1 MAENSLEFVAIVP
14 GPNMFYLT
22 GCEFHLSERP
32 VVLFIGQ
39 EKAIFVLPELE
50 LPKISKL
57 NFDSITYNDET
68 GPNSAFKNIA
78 KTITT
83 SNIGIESRTIRHL
96 ELDLITS
103 SGVSSDFLDATDIF
117 AELRMSKSEEE
128 IENMTEAVRIAE
140 KSLLS
145 ILEKMRPGI
154 TEKEFAAELII
165 QLLRNGSDSNLPFS
179 PIVASGINGA
189 NPHHF
194 PTDKEFQE
202 GELVIVDWGATHL
215 GYFSDITRTYAL
227 GNSVDEKLLQ
237 AYEAV
242 KLANSE
248 GRAKARVGVSAGA
261 VDKVTR
267 KIIEDRGFGKF
278 FTHRTGHG
286 LGLEIH
292 EEPYIKP
299 KNELKLRQ
307 GMTFTIEPGIYIPDL
322 GGIRIE
328 DDVWLDSNTCKSLT
342 NISRELVIL

>member
-1 MAENSLEFVAIVP
+1 M
-14 GPNMFYLT
+14 
-22 GCEFHLSERP
+22 
-32 VVLFIGQ
+32 
-39 EKAIFVLPELE
+39 
-50 LPKISKL
+50 
-57 NFDSITYNDET
+57 
-68 GPNSAFKNIA
+68 
-78 KTITT
+78 
-83 SNIGIESRTIRHL
+83 
-96 ELDLITS
+96 
-103 SGVSSDFLDATDIF
+103 
-117 AELRMSKSEEE
+117 
-128 IENMTEAVRIAE
+128 
-140 KSLLS
+140 
-145 ILEKMRPGI
+145 
-154 TEKEFAAELII
+154 
-165 QLLRNGSDSNLPFS
+165 
-179 PIVASGINGA
+179 
-189 NPHHF
+189 
-194 PTDKEFQE
+194 
-202 GELVIVDWGATHL
+202 DWGATHL

-227 GNSVDEKLLQ
+227 GNNVDEKLLQ